1 MSDVVDTHGYCLT
14 FGKHEGKLITRVD
27 LGYLRWMI
35 NNHTPDSEYAEAEL
49 ERRGS
54 AIPTLSVSGH
64 AIDRASLRVLDI
76 WLSKRKNAKEGL
88 YSWLSRVAAVALRR
102 GTLIDGKVRHKGI
115 VFIFDTET
123 EWPVLKTIMLKDR
136 GNGK

>member
-1 MSDVVDTHGYCLT
+1 MPDTVDTHGFLLT
-14 FGKHEGKLITRVD
+14 FGKHEGKVITRVD
-27 LGYLRWMI
+27 LGYLRWMV
-35 NNHTPDSEYAEAEL
+35 NNHTPDCEHAEAEL

-76 WLSKRKNAKEGL
+76 WLSKRKKKEGL
-88 YSWLSRVAAVALRR
+88 YSWLSRVAALALRR
-102 GTLIDGKVRHKGI
+102 GTMIDGKVRHRGI

-123 EWPVLKTIMLKDR
+123 E
-136 GNGK
+136 

>member
-1 MSDVVDTHGYCLT
+1 MPDAQVDTHGYCLT

-35 NNHTPDSEYAEAEL
+35 NNQTPDSEYAIAEL

-76 WLSKRKNAKEGL
+76 WQSTRKKKEGL
-88 YSWLSRVAAVALRR
+88 YSWLSRVSALALRR
-102 GTLIDGKVRHKGI
+102 GTMIDGKVRHKGI
-115 VFIFDTET
+115 IFVFEMDT
-123 EWPVLKTIMLKDR
+123 EWPVLTTVMLREK